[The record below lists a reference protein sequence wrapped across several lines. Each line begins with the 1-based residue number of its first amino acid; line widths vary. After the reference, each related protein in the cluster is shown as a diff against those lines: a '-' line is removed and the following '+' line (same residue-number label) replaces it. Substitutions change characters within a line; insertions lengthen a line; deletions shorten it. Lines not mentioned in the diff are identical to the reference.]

1 MTTRGNPFEELERLF
16 ERMGRQFDDATR
28 MWEEEGPFGGGQT
41 GTESVSV
48 DLAETDDEFVVTADL
63 PGFERDDVDI
73 RVTDHTLR
81 VEAER
86 ETATE
91 EHEAE
96 YLRRERRHESVRR
109 SIRLPD
115 EIDADAATARM
126 KNGVLTVTLPRLDAE
141 DARSIDIE

>member
-1 MTTRGNPFEELERLF
+1 MTTRSNPFEELERLF
-16 ERMGRQFDDATR
+16 ERMSRQFNDATR
-28 MWEEEGPFGGGQT
+28 TWEEEGPFGGWRT
-41 GTESVSV
+41 EMESVSI

-81 VEAER
+81 IEADR
-86 ETATE
+86 EAATE

-115 EIDADAATARM
+115 EVDKDAVTATM
-126 KNGVLTVTLPRLDAE
+126 KHGVLTVTLPRLAVE
-141 DARSIDIE
+141 EARSIDIE

>member
-1 MTTRGNPFEELERLF
+1 MTTRSNPFEELERLF

-28 MWEEEGPFGGGQT
+28 MWDEEGPFGGWPT
-41 GTESVSV
+41 EMESVSI

-63 PGFERDDVDI
+63 PGFGRDDVDI
-73 RVTDHTLR
+73 RVTDHTLHI
-81 VEAER
+81 EADR
-86 ETATE
+86 EEATE

-109 SIRLPD
+109 SIRLPGEVD
-115 EIDADAATARM
+115 KDAVTATM
-126 KNGVLTVTLPRLDAE
+126 KHGVLTVTLPRLEAE